1 VRVSFRTGATA
12 LALVA
17 FLAAIGVGS
26 AQAVVRHVAY
36 GKPGKAETPKIQ
48 GFHPDS
54 KQPPTVIFPKR
65 GIWRSPAKAG
75 QGKVQTVCT
84 QMQIWIPVGT
94 PTTSWRLKTP
104 SKNYCGP
111 VKPSERAQMG
121 QWNWTGDVATPYH
134 AEFVITWSATVTK
147 KAKNKKPK
155 RQVVKLGKATYDYNS
170 AADYTCIT
178 LFCLVDTDSGTNF
191 PYLSFN

>member
-1 VRVSFRTGATA
+1 VRVSFRTGAAA

-48 GFHPDS
+48 GSNPDT
-54 KQPPTVIFPKR
+54 KQKPFVIFPKR

-84 QMQIWIPVGT
+84 QMQIWTPVGT
-94 PTTSWRLKTP
+94 PTSSWSLKTS

-121 QWNWTGDVATPYH
+121 QWSWMGDVATPYH
-134 AEFVITWSATVTK
+134 AEFVITWSATTTK
-147 KAKNKKPK
+147 KAKHKKPK
-155 RQVVKLGKATYDYNS
+155 RQVVKLAKATYDFNS
-170 AADYTCIT
+170 ASDYTCIT
-178 LFCLVDTDSGTNF
+178 LFCLIDTDPATHF
-191 PYLSFN
+191 PYVSFN